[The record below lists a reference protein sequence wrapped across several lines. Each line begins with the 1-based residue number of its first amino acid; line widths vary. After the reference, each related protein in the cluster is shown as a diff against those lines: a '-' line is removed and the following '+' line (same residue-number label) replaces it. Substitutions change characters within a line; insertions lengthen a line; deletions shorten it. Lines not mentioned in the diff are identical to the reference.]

1 MIDKKLLIPRL
12 EDIID
17 EIPAPTKEDDQP
29 QLPQGTD
36 LDAEEPIQGYDGNVD
51 IIIDID
57 NSRNETDR
65 EMFYNE
71 RDWVH
76 NKIEYMER
84 VLKVQFKDGQEGFTS
99 FIANSLVSIPNILGH
114 ITNLFYTT
122 LRFGFKD
129 FKRSDLT
136 EYSDSSRATMTRIYT
151 MNYYEI
157 KDTVVPTPQGM
168 KGTYRAALDSLKAYF
183 NALDMTSR
191 SKQMYE
197 TIDAIATDIKKENG
211 TFHSLVTDYTRSFK
225 NSNIEKCYKD
235 TSKYFTPD
243 KSEGDEFGKLFANM
257 NEFEKV
263 CKDAMDMDSELRAVA
278 GVHDRMKAT
287 EEKVEEII
295 QYKEKLSKEQVNML
309 VDLVRSYGDLFEG
322 YATCLNDL
330 SRLDH
335 NLMEIV
341 KDLRDIVER

>member
-1 MIDKKLLIPRL
+1 MRRELTMPRL

-17 EIPAPTKEDDQP
+17 EIPAPTKEDDQA

-65 EMFYNE
+65 EMFYKE
-71 RDWVH
+71 REWIR
-76 NKIEYMER
+76 NKIDYMER
-84 VLKVQFKDGQEGFTS
+84 VLRVQYIDGQEGFTS
-99 FIANSLVSIPNILGH
+99 FITNSLVSIPNILGH

-129 FKRSDLT
+129 FKRGELT

-157 KDTVVPTPQGM
+157 KDTVVHTPQGM

-183 NALDMTSR
+183 DALDMTSR
-191 SKQMYE
+191 SKQMLE
-197 TIDAIATDIKKENG
+197 TVCSIAEDIKKESG
-211 TFHSLVTDYTRSFK
+211 SFHSLVNDYTRSFK
-225 NSNIEKCYKD
+225 SSNIDKCYKD
-235 TSKYFTPD
+235 TSKYFTTD
-243 KSEGDEFGKLFANM
+243 KSEGNEFGKLFANM

-263 CKDAMDMDSELRAVA
+263 CKDTMDMDSEFRAVA
-278 GVHDRMKAT
+278 GVHDRMKEIEA
-287 EEKVEEII
+287 KVEEIVE
-295 QYKEKLSKEQVNML
+295 YKEKLSKEQVNML
-309 VDLVRSYGDLFEG
+309 VDLVRSYGDLFES

-330 SRLDH
+330 SRIDH
-335 NLMEIV
+335 NLTEVV